1 MGQCLRGKMVE
12 VGLIPASPAPVVAD
26 AETPGEQVVANIEEA
41 VPAEPE
47 LDVTLPAATAV
58 ESEVD
63 QVVAATFGLLRAE
76 PDGSVVIA
84 GSGTPGSRVEVFA
97 NGELLGTV
105 EVEASGDWVFVP
117 DAPLP
122 PGGLEITLGEEG
134 KTGTAEDS
142 FIVVINEDKTSQPLV
157 VASTPGEASE
167 VLQGLTAPV
176 QVAEAPAAEAS
187 TEPREPAG
195 EPAAEPA
202 ASTSPEPSSSAVPVE
217 PAEVTETEVSE
228 TPLEPAETPAATEP
242 ATVAQADLVEQEG
255 AEESAMQV
263 AALPRAPEAEVP
275 ETEVAETEVTET
287 EVAGTEVE
295 AAPAP
300 TAAASANSTPVE
312 PVPALE
318 SSTEPTAGE
327 ALKVPDESSQTE
339 SQAGV
344 VAETNQTPDTL
355 PSTADKAQEA
365 AGAVVAEAPVTEPAQ
380 TQLATVPPTIDAI
393 EIENDR
399 SFFAGAGPDGGV
411 IRLYVDDEFV
421 ADATIENGRW
431 LIEAGPVLDQPSQ
444 RVRVD
449 LLLPNSATVIA
460 RAEVDFVVDVPGGDE
475 PVAVAQAE
483 PVQEPVAPQPA
494 PQTPPASAT
503 AQPSASG
510 AAPATQET
518 AGASSEPAV
527 DSVAPAQSV
536 DVTDAQTVE
545 PVAPAATAEASVAPA
560 ETTAVETAA
569 PIATEPVPANEE
581 SAAQSAEIAADGTSA
596 SDERAVPIMV
606 AVSLGDPEA
615 QRFAS
620 GKAIIRRGD
629 NLWTIARRVYGEGL
643 KYTTIYQA
651 NTGQIRDPD
660 RIYPGQVFDLP
671 EGLSGQ

>member
-26 AETPGEQVVANIEEA
+26 AETPDEQVVANIEEA

-47 LDVTLPAATAV
+47 LDVTPPAATAV
-58 ESEVD
+58 ETKVD

-105 EVEASGDWVFVP
+105 EVEASGDWVLVP
-117 DAPLP
+117 DTPLP

-187 TEPREPAG
+187 TEPREPA
-195 EPAAEPA
+195 AEPA
-202 ASTSPEPSSSAVPVE
+202 ASTSPEPSSAAAPVE

-228 TPLEPAETPAATEP
+228 TPMEPAETPAATEP
-242 ATVAQADLVEQEG
+242 ATAAQANLVEQEG

-263 AALPRAPEAEVP
+263 AALPKAPEAEVP
-275 ETEVAETEVTET
+275 GTEVAETKVNET

-300 TAAASANSTPVE
+300 TAAASADSTPVE

-318 SSTEPTAGE
+318 SNSEPTAGE
-327 ALKVPDESSQTE
+327 ALQGPDEPSQTE
-339 SQAGV
+339 SQAGA
-344 VAETNQTPDTL
+344 VAETNETPDTL
-355 PSTADKAQEA
+355 PPTADEAQEA

-460 RAEVDFVVDVPGGDE
+460 RAEVDFVVDVPGGEE

-503 AQPSASG
+503 AQPSPSG

-518 AGASSEPAV
+518 AAASLEPAV

-536 DVTDAQTVE
+536 DATDTQTVE
-545 PVAPAATAEASVAPA
+545 PVAPAATAEAAVAPA

-569 PIATEPVPANEE
+569 PVATEPVPANEE
-581 SAAQSAEIAADGTSA
+581 SATQSAEIAADGTSA
-596 SDERAVPIMV
+596 SDEPAVPIMV